1 MKENKK
7 STVIGIIITSL
18 ILIFVVAVSNSKIEK
33 ISQIGKPF
41 TSFTNSIQNGMV
53 CLKNKIAGND
63 SFFINVEEMKSENE
77 NLKKK
82 NIELEQ
88 SLRELEILKAENA
101 TLKEYV
107 NLTDKYTE
115 YTTYPAYVI
124 QSDISNYSKI
134 IIINAGKKDGID
146 VNMTVISD
154 KGLVGHVISVT
165 DDTAKVQTIIDT
177 SSTVTSTISTTR
189 DSIIAKGVIDSNNQ
203 LQASFIPT
211 EANVL
216 EGDSVETSGIG
227 GIYPKGIHIGTIKKV
242 VNTKNITNRYAIIE
256 TAVDFS
262 KLETVLV
269 ITK

>member
-1 MKENKK
+1 MKKDRKN
-7 STVIGIIITSL
+7 TIIGIVITIF
-18 ILIFVVAVSNSKIEK
+18 ILIFLVTISNLKVDKMSKIG
-33 ISQIGKPF
+33 SPF
-41 TSFTNSIQNGMV
+41 TKFVNSIQNGMV
-53 CLKNKIAGND
+53 YLKNKIAGND
-63 SFFINVEEMKSENE
+63 EFFINVEEMKKENKRLEEE
-77 NLKKK
+77 NSQLQ
-82 NIELEQ
+82 Q
-88 SLRELEILKAENA
+88 SLRELEILKAEN
-101 TLKEYV
+101 TVLKEYV
-107 NLTDKYTE
+107 NLTDKYSE
-115 YTTYPAYVI
+115 FTTYPAYVI
-124 QSDISNYSKI
+124 QTDISNYSKT

-189 DSIIAKGVIDSNNQ
+189 DSIVSRGVIDSKNE
-203 LQASFIPT
+203 LKASFIPT
-211 EANVL
+211 EATVL
-216 EGDSVETSGIG
+216 EGDAVETSGIG

-256 TAVDFS
+256 TAVDFT

>member
-1 MKENKK
+1 MYKNKK
-7 STVIGIIITSL
+7 NTTVGIIITIL
-18 ILIFVVAVSNSKIEK
+18 ILIFLVVISNSKIDKWSEV
-33 ISQIGKPF
+33 GNPF
-41 TSFTNSIQNGMV
+41 TSFVNSIQNGMV
-53 CLKNKIAGND
+53 YLKNKISGND
-63 SFFINVEEMKSENE
+63 SFFIDVEKMKMENK
-77 NLKKK
+77 NLKEK
-82 NIELEQ
+82 NSELER

-115 YTTYPAYVI
+115 YSTFPAYVI
-124 QSDISNYSKI
+124 QTDISNYSKV

-146 VNMTVISD
+146 VNMPVISD

-165 DDTAKVQTIIDT
+165 DNTAKVQTIIDT
-177 SSTVTSTISTTR
+177 SNTVSCTISTTR
-189 DSIIAKGVIDSNNQ
+189 DSIIARGIVDSSNE
-203 LQASFIPT
+203 LKSSYIPT

-216 EGDSVETSGIG
+216 ERDNVETSGIG

-242 VNTKNITNRYAIIE
+242 VNTKNITDRYAIIE

-269 ITK
+269 ITN

>member
-1 MKENKK
+1 MYKNKK
-7 STVIGIIITSL
+7 NTTVGIIITIL
-18 ILIFVVAVSNSKIEK
+18 ILIFLVVISNSKIDKWSEV
-33 ISQIGKPF
+33 GNPF
-41 TSFTNSIQNGMV
+41 TSFVNSIQNGMV
-53 CLKNKIAGND
+53 YLKNKISGND
-63 SFFINVEEMKSENE
+63 SFFIDVEKMKMENK
-77 NLKKK
+77 NLKEK
-82 NIELEQ
+82 NSELER

-115 YTTYPAYVI
+115 YSTFPAYVI
-124 QSDISNYSKI
+124 QTDISNYSKV

-146 VNMTVISD
+146 VNMPVISD

-165 DDTAKVQTIIDT
+165 DNTAKVQTIIDT
-177 SSTVTSTISTTR
+177 SNTVSCTISTTR
-189 DSIIAKGVIDSNNQ
+189 DSIIARGIVDSSNE
-203 LQASFIPT
+203 LKASYIPT

-216 EGDSVETSGIG
+216 ERDNVETSGIG

-242 VNTKNITNRYAIIE
+242 VNTKNITDRYAIIE

-269 ITK
+269 ITN